1 MSNKEAIKSM
11 QNIIEYWTYKPTEIE
26 AAKLS
31 IEAIK
36 FKEYFMGLYGKDL
49 QVANW
54 HLNGEFAPLDYF
66 IESALEYSK
75 T

>member
-11 QNIIEYWTYKPTEIE
+11 QNIIEYWTYKSTEIE
-26 AAKLS
+26 AAKLA

-36 FKEYFMGLYGKDL
+36 FKEYFMDLYGKDL

-66 IESALEYSK
+66 IESALEHSK

>member
-1 MSNKEAIKSM
+1 MNNKEAIKSM

-26 AAKLS
+26 AAKLA

-36 FKEYFMGLYGKDL
+36 FKEYFMDLYGKDL

-66 IESALEYSK
+66 IESALEHSEM
-75 T
+75 